1 MRDLDRA
8 INRMEKNLE
17 FLYDKVSKIEQ
28 RAEEKHRPLNENE
41 RDTIQELLA
50 EIDSLELAL
59 DYLHEFSN

>member
-1 MRDLDRA
+1 MRLDRA

-28 RAEEKHRPLNENE
+28 RAEEKQRPLTENE
-41 RDTIQELLA
+41 KDTIQELLA

-59 DYLHEFSN
+59 DYLHEYSN